1 MLGSKPLRSG
11 GNIGRHLG
19 RPSAVKSGGAGTSDI
34 PRSNQGTSQKLRKIS
49 QSNPK
54 LEVKA
59 DASPGHVFWIT
70 GLSGAG
76 KTTLGQEL
84 WSRLRTNGRPVTF
97 LDGDALRTAI
107 AEDLGHTEAN
117 RRQSA
122 MRNARLCRLLAGQG
136 FDVVC
141 ATISLF
147 HEVQRWNR
155 ENIPA
160 YYEIYLRVPIEE
172 LKRRDSKGIY
182 RRAERGDASD
192 VVGLDLP
199 AEIPEA
205 PDVVLDNY
213 GAVDVGT
220 AVDQILAVCT
230 KRNGAGKARRKP
242 PVAFKTKAE
251 TLEAL
256 APVLHN
262 GRVLPQVRFSV
273 SDWRSDA
280 AGVLAAVSAAPW
292 GSDRVIV
299 RSSSRGEDGFSKS
312 QAGKYDSV
320 LGVVGR
326 AELTPAIDQV
336 IDSFANDGSETDQI
350 FVQPMLCHA
359 AMAGVAFSRSPS
371 GGPYFVINYDDW
383 SGLTDRVTSGLG
395 DNLRTFYCLKSRPDA
410 CPPSLAP
417 VIALISELETLLA
430 CDAIDVEFAT
440 GDDGQLYLLQVRPL
454 AIDCHGAVADA
465 KVDTVLADVRRK
477 VELLSRPHPYLHGSR
492 AIFGVMPDWNPA
504 EMIGLRPYP
513 LSLSLYCELITDSI
527 WAYQRDN
534 YGYKNLRSFP
544 LLVSFHGQ
552 PYIDVRVDF
561 NSFIPGEVSDDLA
574 GRLVNYYIDRLLCDP
589 HLHDKVEFEIIY
601 SCYTLDLPK
610 RMGRLAESGFSE
622 TDVAELSSALRNL
635 TNGIIHGETAL
646 WRRDRA
652 KIDLL
657 ARRLPVIW
665 KAEIDKISRIYWLLE
680 DCKRYGT
687 LPFAGLARAG
697 FIAVQMLQSLVE
709 VGVLTAEEKATFMAS
724 VDAIGSRIGRDFAQL
739 PRAEFLVRYGH
750 LRPGSYD
757 ILSPRYDEA
766 PDLYFDWSSAQA
778 TASAPPRFALSIEQL
793 RHIEQLLKE
802 HELDIDALS
811 LIEFIKAGIEG
822 REYAKFVFT
831 RSLSDALSLIRQ
843 LGEDHGLSAED
854 CAFLNYDAIRTLYK
868 ESGSVRDVLVESAAR
883 GREHHAITRNIVLPP
898 VIASPDEVL
907 AFHLPPSRPNFIT
920 RKSVTAP
927 VALVSDPPESFAGRI
942 LFVPSADPGFD
953 WIFTRHI
960 GGFITQFG
968 GANSHM
974 AIRAGELG
982 IPAVIGAGEGLFQQW
997 QAARKLCLDCSNQKV
1012 TVIA

>member
-1 MLGSKPLRSG
+1 ML
-11 GNIGRHLG
+11 
-19 RPSAVKSGGAGTSDI
+19 T
-34 PRSNQGTSQKLRKIS
+34 KIENAECRAETEY
-49 QSNPK
+49 Q
-54 LEVKA
+54 
-59 DASPGHVFWIT
+59 ASPGCVFWIT

-76 KTTLGQEL
+76 KTTVGREL
-84 WSRLRTNGRPVTF
+84 WSRLRAAGRPVIF
-97 LDGDALRTAI
+97 LDGDELRGVI
-107 AEDLGHTEAN
+107 AEDLAHSADN

-122 MRNARLCRLLAGQG
+122 MRNARLCRLLAEQG
-136 FDVVC
+136 ADVVC

-155 ENIPA
+155 ENIPD
-160 YYEIYLRVPIEE
+160 YREIYLRVPIDE
-172 LKRRDSKGIY
+172 LQRRDSKGIY
-182 RRAERGDASD
+182 ARAQRGDAHD
-192 VVGLDLP
+192 VVGIDVP
-199 AEIPEA
+199 AEAPEA

-213 GAVDVGT
+213 GALDVAT
-220 AVDQILAVCT
+220 AVDRILEVCAR
-230 KRNGAGKARRKP
+230 RNGMGAAQPARL
-242 PVAFKTKAE
+242 VAFKTKAE

-256 APVLHN
+256 APLLRN

-273 SDWRSDA
+273 GDWRSDA
-280 AGVLAAVSAAPW
+280 AGVLATVSAVPW
-292 GSDRVIV
+292 GSDRVVV
-299 RSSSRGEDGFSKS
+299 RSSARGEDGAATS

-320 LGVVGR
+320 LGVVGS
-326 AELTPAIDQV
+326 AEVAQAIDRV
-336 IDSFANDGSETDQI
+336 IDSFANDGSDDDQI
-350 FVQPMLCHA
+350 FVQPMLDRV

-371 GGPYFVINYDDW
+371 GGPYFIINYDDR
-383 SGLTDRVTSGLG
+383 SGLTDRVTAGAA

-417 VIALISELETLLA
+417 VIALVSELETLLA
-430 CDAIDVEFAT
+430 SDAIDVEFAV
-440 GDDGQLYLLQVRPL
+440 GDDGQLFLLQVRPL
-454 AIDCHGAVADA
+454 IVDRQGRAADA
-465 KVDTVLADVRRK
+465 KIATALVDIARK
-477 VELLSRPHPYLHGSR
+477 VELLSRPHPYLHGNR

-513 LSLSLYCELITDSI
+513 LSLSLYCELITDAI

-534 YGYKNLRSFP
+534 YGYQNLRSFP
-544 LLVSFHGQ
+544 LLVSFHGL
-552 PYIDVRVDF
+552 PYVDVRVDF
-561 NSFIPGEVSDDLA
+561 NSFIPRDVSDDLA
-574 GRLVNYYIDRLLCDP
+574 GRLVNYYIDRLLSEP

-610 RMGRLAESGFSE
+610 RMGRLAENGFSPE
-622 TDVAELSSALRNL
+622 DLAELSSALRRL
-635 TNGIIHGETAL
+635 TNHIIHGETAL

-657 ARRLPVIW
+657 ARRLPTICN
-665 KAEIDKISRIYWLLE
+665 AEIDKISRIYWLLE

-697 FIAVQMLQSLVE
+697 FIAIQMLQSLVE

-724 VDAIGSRIGRDFAQL
+724 VDAIGSRIGRDLAEL
-739 PRAEFLVRYGH
+739 PKADFLARYGH
-750 LRPGSYD
+750 LRPGTYD

-766 PDLYFDWSSAQA
+766 PDLYFDWSGARLA
-778 TASAPPRFALSIEQL
+778 APAPPRFALSIEQL
-793 RHIEQLLKE
+793 RRIEQLLKE
-802 HELDIDALS
+802 HELDIDVLS

-854 CAFLNYDAIRTLYK
+854 CAFLNYHAIITLYK
-868 ESGSVRDVLVESAAR
+868 ESGSVREVLRESVAQ
-883 GREHHAITRNIVLPP
+883 GKEHHALTRNLVLPP
-898 VIASPDEVL
+898 VITSPDEVI

-927 VALVSDPPESFAGRI
+927 VASVGDPPESFAGRI

-953 WIFTRHI
+953 WIFSRHI
-960 GGFITQFG
+960 SGFVTQFG

-997 QAARKLCLDCSNQKV
+997 QTARKLCLDCSNQKV
-1012 TVIA
+1012 VVIT